1 MVKSQVFYGE
11 KPRAALGSLRRIW
24 MCQQLAAELAQ
35 GRLLTLGILGI
46 LRLQL
51 TRPNCQ
57 LVDLW
62 NLYIY
67 IYMVYIYIYICNY
80 MYIYIYV
87 IMYIYIC
94 VYICSAYIY
103 RISENNYI
111 LL

>member
-67 IYMVYIYIYICNY
+67 IWCIYICNY
-80 MYIYIYV
+80 MYIYM
-87 IMYIYIC
+87 IMYIYMC
-94 VYICSAYIY
+94 VY
-103 RISENNYI
+103 
-111 LL
+111 L

>member
-62 NLYIY
+62 NLHIY
-67 IYMVYIYIYICNY
+67 GVYIYVIICIYICNY
-80 MYIYIYV
+80 V
-87 IMYIYIC
+87 YIC
-94 VYICSAYIY
+94 VY
-103 RISENNYI
+103 
-111 LL
+111 L

>member
-67 IYMVYIYIYICNY
+67 GVYNGIYIYIYVIIC
-80 MYIYIYV
+80 IYIYV
-87 IMYIYIC
+87 IMYIYI
-94 VYICSAYIY
+94 YIY
-103 RISENNYI
+103 IYVCI
-111 LL
+111 YL

>member
-67 IYMVYIYIYICNY
+67 MVYIYIYI
-80 MYIYIYV
+80 YV
-87 IMYIYIC
+87 IICIYIYIC
-94 VYICSAYIY
+94 NYVYIYMCVY
-103 RISENNYI
+103 
-111 LL
+111 L

>member
-67 IYMVYIYIYICNY
+67 MVYIYICNY
-80 MYIYIYV
+80 MYIYICNYV
-87 IMYIYIC
+87 YIC

>member
-67 IYMVYIYIYICNY
+67 GVYIYICNY

-87 IMYIYIC
+87 IMYIYVC
-94 VYICSAYIY
+94 
-103 RISENNYI
+103 ISVVLISIEFLRTTI
-111 LL
+111 SCFEQL

>member
-67 IYMVYIYIYICNY
+67 MVYIYICNY
-80 MYIYIYV
+80 MYIY
-87 IMYIYIC
+87 M
-94 VYICSAYIY
+94 
-103 RISENNYI
+103 
-111 LL
+111 

>member
-24 MCQQLAAELAQ
+24 MCQQLAAELAR

-51 TRPNCQ
+51 TRPNRQ

-62 NLYIY
+62 NSYIYMVY
-67 IYMVYIYIYICNY
+67 IYMVYIYIHICN
-80 MYIYIYV
+80 YV
-87 IMYIYIC
+87 IMYIY
-94 VYICSAYIY
+94 VY
-103 RISENNYI
+103 
-111 LL
+111 L